1 MAEKK
6 PLDNKPQDEDTSIKF
21 IKYLYLASALGISL
35 INYGTL
41 ESILVSRNICLV
53 IVIIANI
60 IIILKQIKNQ
70 MPNRAVNISILVLFI
85 IILIS
90 YIYYINKSYTL
101 DKTTSILNNTY
112 SNSFITL
119 FILLCLYLSYYV
131 SFDMDITQY
140 CVLLVFCTIMI
151 CLLYP
156 LIITIVYYKTDG
168 FKNIYIK

>member
-1 MAEKK
+1 MADKSGPNDEKT
-6 PLDNKPQDEDTSIKF
+6 DDGNSIEF
-21 IKYLYLASALGISL
+21 IRYLYLASALGISL

-60 IIILKQIKNQ
+60 IVILKQIKNKT
-70 MPNRAVNISILVLFI
+70 PNAAVNISILLLFI

-101 DKTTSILNNTY
+101 DKSDSILSNTY

-119 FILLCLYLSYYV
+119 FIMLSVYMSYYI
-131 SFDMDITQY
+131 SFNMKTTQY
-140 CVLLVFCTIMI
+140 CVLLIFCTVMI

-156 LIITIVYYKTDG
+156 LIITIIYYKTDG
-168 FKNIYIK
+168 FKNIYI

>member
-1 MAEKK
+1 MADNEKT
-6 PLDNKPQDEDTSIKF
+6 DDGNSIEF
-21 IKYLYLASALGISL
+21 IRYLYLASALGISL

-60 IIILKQIKNQ
+60 IIILKQVKNKT
-70 MPNRAVNISILVLFI
+70 PNAAVNISILVLFI

-101 DKTTSILNNTY
+101 DKSDSILSNTY
-112 SNSFITL
+112 SSSFITL
-119 FILLCLYLSYYV
+119 FIILCVYMSYYM
-131 SFDMDITQY
+131 SFEMKVTQY
-140 CVLLVFCTIMI
+140 CVLLVFCSVMI

-156 LIITIVYYKTDG
+156 LIITIIYYKTDG
-168 FKNIYIK
+168 FKNIYI